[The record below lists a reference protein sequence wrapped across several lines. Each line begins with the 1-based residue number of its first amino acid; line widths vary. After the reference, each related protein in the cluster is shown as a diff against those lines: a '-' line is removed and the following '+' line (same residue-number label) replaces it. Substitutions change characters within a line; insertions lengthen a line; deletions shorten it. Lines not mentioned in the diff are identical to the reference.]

1 MFPNGFIGNSV
12 NSFCLESG
20 GPTPVQACLLNKKK
34 SENTLT
40 KFRTQARSDMQLE
53 SNHSAKLA
61 SCCSTTTTKNT
72 WSKLNAFFFLNYFF
86 NKKQLNII
94 LFYLI
99 KLFISYK
106 EYKKIIIKVFQR
118 YSTLLQKL
126 IINFN
131 VFMVIILFY

>member
-1 MFPNGFIGNSV
+1 MRLPSLEPRHDQICSWSLTTQPSLQVVAQQQQQKILEV
-12 NSFCLESG
+12 NLM
-20 GPTPVQACLLNKKK
+20 L
-34 SENTLT
+34 
-40 KFRTQARSDMQLE
+40 
-53 SNHSAKLA
+53 
-61 SCCSTTTTKNT
+61 
-72 WSKLNAFFFLNYFF
+72 FFFNYFF

-106 EYKKIIIKVFQR
+106 EYKKIIIKILQR